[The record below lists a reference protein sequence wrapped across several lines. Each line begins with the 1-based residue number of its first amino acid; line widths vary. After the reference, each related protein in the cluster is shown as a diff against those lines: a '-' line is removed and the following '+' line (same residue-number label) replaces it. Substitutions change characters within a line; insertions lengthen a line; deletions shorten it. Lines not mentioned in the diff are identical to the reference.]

1 MKVTPTDSSQ
11 PASMANDSSD
21 KKVDS
26 KKKKVGSKK
35 KKLSS
40 KNKKESIPL
49 TESQR
54 RMLEER
60 GIALANLP
68 DIDFVDLSKI
78 TGIGLSDLIDLAS
91 TPEDQERLR
100 RLREEQEAFNKA
112 YYKSYEE
119 RKEKEK
125 KAGHSWSPFWIVF
138 FVSMLILSVPLLAG
152 KVNFWGS
159 VIVSTFI
166 GLAYQLISYIRG
178 GGPTDRGDGFG
189 DNFDGGV

>member
-1 MKVTPTDSSQ
+1 MKVTPADSSQ
-11 PASMANDSSD
+11 PASKANDSSD
-21 KKVDS
+21 
-26 KKKKVGSKK
+26 KKVGSKK

-40 KNKKESIPL
+40 KNNKESIPL

-60 GIALANLP
+60 GIALANYP
-68 DIDFVDLSKI
+68 DDIDFVGLSNI
-78 TGIGLSDLIDLAS
+78 TGIGLSDLINLAS

-100 RLREEQEAFNKA
+100 RFREEQEAFNKA
-112 YYKSYEE
+112 HYKSYEE
-119 RKEKEK
+119 RKKKEK
-125 KAGHSWSPFWIVF
+125 KAKHSWSPFWIVF
-138 FVSMLILSVPLLAG
+138 FVSMLMFSIPLLAG

-166 GLAYQLISYIRG
+166 GLAYQLISYTRG

-189 DNFDGGV
+189 DNADGGI

>member
-1 MKVTPTDSSQ
+1 METTPTDASQ

-40 KNKKESIPL
+40 KNKTESIPL

-100 RLREEQEAFNKA
+100 KFRKEQEGFNKA

-119 RKEKEK
+119 RKKKEEKAK
-125 KAGHSWSPFWIVF
+125 HSWSTFWIVF
-138 FVSMLILSVPLLAG
+138 FVTMLILSVPLFAG
-152 KVNFWGS
+152 KVNFLGA
-159 VIVSTFI
+159 VIVSAFI
-166 GLAYQLISYIRG
+166 GLCFQLISYTKG
-178 GGPTDRGDGFG
+178 SGPTDRGDGFG